1 MRIIHNLDE
10 MTETARGWLAGGS
23 VGFVPTMGSLHQGHI
38 SLVQAAHQECEISV
52 ASIFV
57 NPIQFEESDD
67 LLRYPRD
74 LTRDL
79 QLLST
84 TNIDVVFIPRTED
97 IYPAGFSTFVM
108 PTSPLW
114 AVQPAK
120 GTGSRIYAR
129 GVATIITKL
138 FQLVRPD
145 IAYFGRKNA
154 QQIVIVRQV
163 VRDLNI
169 DVGLRILPTVRESDG
184 LALGSRNHF
193 LTQPE
198 RQAASVL
205 YRALL
210 AGKAL
215 VDGNVRNCAEIEKAM
230 TDLVVTEPLV
240 NLDYVK
246 VCHSDTLSSVDT
258 IVPGTMLM
266 IAAHIGK
273 VHFIDNIIWRGGTNW
288 LL

>member
-1 MRIIHNLDE
+1 MRIIHNMDE
-10 MTETARGWLAGGS
+10 MTETARGWLAGGT
-23 VGFVPTMGSLHQGHI
+23 VGFVPTMGFLHQGHKT
-38 SLVQAAHQECEISV
+38 LVQAAHQECEISV

-57 NPIQFEESDD
+57 NPIQVEESED
-67 LLRYPRD
+67 LIRYPRD
-74 LTRDL
+74 LSRDL

-84 TNIDVVFIPRTED
+84 TSIDVVFIPRTED

-154 QQIVIVRQV
+154 QQIAIVRQV

-198 RQAASVL
+198 RRAASVL
-205 YRALL
+205 YHALL

-215 VDGNVRNCAEIEKAM
+215 VDGNVRNSAEIEKAM
-230 TDLVVTEPLV
+230 IDLVVTEPLV

-246 VCHSDTLSSVDT
+246 ICHSDTLSAVDT
-258 IVPGTMLM
+258 VMPGTMLM
-266 IAAHIGK
+266 IAAHIGI
-273 VHFIDNIIWRGGTNW
+273 VHIIDNIICHGDTNW

>member
-57 NPIQFEESDD
+57 NPLQFEESDD
-67 LLRYPRD
+67 LLSYLRD
-74 LTRDL
+74 LSRDL

-154 QQIVIVRQV
+154 QQITIVRQV

-215 VDGNVRNCAEIEKAM
+215 VDVNVRNCAEIEKAM
-230 TDLVVTEPLV
+230 MDLVVTEPLV

>member
-38 SLVQAAHQECEISV
+38 SLVQAAHQECEIGV

-57 NPIQFEESDD
+57 NPLQFEESDD

-74 LTRDL
+74 LSRDL

-154 QQIVIVRQV
+154 QQIAIVRQV

-230 TDLVVTEPLV
+230 MDLVVTEPLV

>member
-74 LTRDL
+74 LSRDL

-145 IAYFGRKNA
+145 IAYFARKNA
-154 QQIVIVRQV
+154 QQIAIVRQV

-230 TDLVVTEPLV
+230 MDLVVTEPLV

-266 IAAHIGK
+266 IAAHVGK

>member
-1 MRIIHNLDE
+1 MRIIHKLDE

-23 VGFVPTMGSLHQGHI
+23 VGFVPTMGFLHQGHKALI
-38 SLVQAAHQECEISV
+38 QAAHQECEISV

-57 NPIQFEESDD
+57 NPIQFEESESFI
-67 LLRYPRD
+67 RYPRN
-74 LTRDL
+74 LSGDL
-79 QLLST
+79 QLLSST
-84 TNIDVVFIPRTED
+84 GVDIVFIPRTED
-97 IYPAGFSTFVM
+97 IYPAGFSTYVM
-108 PTSPLW
+108 STNALW
-114 AVQPAK
+114 AIQPAK
-120 GTGSRIYAR
+120 DTGSRIYTR

-145 IAYFGRKNA
+145 IAYFGQKNA
-154 QQIVIVRQV
+154 QQVAIVRQV

-184 LALGSRNHF
+184 LALGSRNHL

-210 AGKAL
+210 VGKAL
-215 VDGNVRNCAEIEKAM
+215 IDGNVRNSAEIEKAM
-230 TDLVVTEPLV
+230 RDVVVTEPLV
-240 NLDYVK
+240 NLDYVE
-246 VCHSDTLSSVDT
+246 VCHSDTLSAMDT
-258 IVPGTMLM
+258 IIPGTMLM
-266 IAAHIGK
+266 IGAYIGI
-273 VHFIDNIIWRGGTNW
+273 VHLIDNIIWRGGTNW

>member
-74 LTRDL
+74 LSRDL

-84 TNIDVVFIPRTED
+84 TNIYVVFIPRTED

-154 QQIVIVRQV
+154 QQIAIVRQV

-230 TDLVVTEPLV
+230 MDLVVTEPLV

>member
-57 NPIQFEESDD
+57 NPLQFEESDD
-67 LLRYPRD
+67 LLSYLRD
-74 LTRDL
+74 LSRDL

-145 IAYFGRKNA
+145 IAYFARKNA
-154 QQIVIVRQV
+154 QQIAIVRQV

-230 TDLVVTEPLV
+230 MDLVVTEPLV

-266 IAAHIGK
+266 IAAYIGK

>member
-57 NPIQFEESDD
+57 NPLQFEESDD
-67 LLRYPRD
+67 LLSYLRD
-74 LTRDL
+74 LSRDL

-154 QQIVIVRQV
+154 QQIAIVCQV

-215 VDGNVRNCAEIEKAM
+215 VDVNVRNCAEIEKAM
-230 TDLVVTEPLV
+230 MDLVVTEPLV

>member
-57 NPIQFEESDD
+57 NPLQFEESDD
-67 LLRYPRD
+67 LLSYLRD
-74 LTRDL
+74 LSRDL

-154 QQIVIVRQV
+154 QQIAIVRQV

>member
-57 NPIQFEESDD
+57 NPLQFEESDD

-74 LTRDL
+74 LSRDL

-97 IYPAGFSTFVM
+97 IYSAGFSTFVM

-154 QQIVIVRQV
+154 QQIAIVRQV

-193 LTQPE
+193 LTHPE

-230 TDLVVTEPLV
+230 MDLVVTEPLV

>member
-74 LTRDL
+74 LSRDL

-145 IAYFGRKNA
+145 IAYFARKNA
-154 QQIVIVRQV
+154 QQIAIVRQV

-230 TDLVVTEPLV
+230 MDLVVTEPLV

>member
-57 NPIQFEESDD
+57 NPLQFEESDD

-74 LTRDL
+74 LSRDL

-97 IYPAGFSTFVM
+97 IYPTGFSTYVM
-108 PTSPLW
+108 PTSSLW

-154 QQIVIVRQV
+154 QQIAIVRQV

-230 TDLVVTEPLV
+230 MDLVVTEPLV

-273 VHFIDNIIWRGGTNW
+273 VHFSDNIIWRGGTNW

>member
-57 NPIQFEESDD
+57 NPLQFEESDD

-74 LTRDL
+74 LSRDL

-97 IYPAGFSTFVM
+97 IYPTGFSTYVM
-108 PTSPLW
+108 PTSSLW

-120 GTGSRIYAR
+120 GTGSRIYTR

-154 QQIVIVRQV
+154 QQITIVRQV

-230 TDLVVTEPLV
+230 MDLVVTEPLV

-258 IVPGTMLM
+258 IVPGTMHM

>member
-1 MRIIHNLDE
+1 
-10 MTETARGWLAGGS
+10 MT
-23 VGFVPTMGSLHQGHI
+23 
-38 SLVQAAHQECEISV
+38 LVQAAHQECEISI

-74 LTRDL
+74 LSRDL
-79 QLLST
+79 QLLSA
-84 TNIDVVFIPRTED
+84 TNVDVVFIPRTED
-97 IYPAGFSTFVM
+97 IYPAGFSTYVM
-108 PTSPLW
+108 PTSSLW
-114 AVQPAK
+114 AVQSAK
-120 GTGSRIYAR
+120 GTGSRVYAR

-154 QQIVIVRQV
+154 QQIAIVRQV
-163 VRDLNI
+163 VRDLNV

-215 VDGNVRNCAEIEKAM
+215 VDGNVRDCAEIEKAM
-230 TDLVVTEPLV
+230 IDLVMTEPLV
-240 NLDYVK
+240 TLDYVK
-246 VCHSDTLSSVDT
+246 VCHSDTLSPVAT
-258 IVPGTMLM
+258 ILPGTMLM

>member
-57 NPIQFEESDD
+57 NPLQFEESDD

-74 LTRDL
+74 LSRDL

-154 QQIVIVRQV
+154 QQIAIVRQV

-230 TDLVVTEPLV
+230 MDLVVTEPLV

>member
-57 NPIQFEESDD
+57 NPLQFEESDD
-67 LLRYPRD
+67 LLSYLRD
-74 LTRDL
+74 LSRDL

-145 IAYFGRKNA
+145 IAYFARKNA
-154 QQIVIVRQV
+154 QQIAIVRQV

-230 TDLVVTEPLV
+230 MDLVVTEPLV

-266 IAAHIGK
+266 IAAHVGK

>member
-57 NPIQFEESDD
+57 NPLQFEESDD

-74 LTRDL
+74 LSRDL

-97 IYPAGFSTFVM
+97 IYSAGFSTFVM

-154 QQIVIVRQV
+154 QQIAIVRQV

-215 VDGNVRNCAEIEKAM
+215 VDVNVRNCAEIEKAM
-230 TDLVVTEPLV
+230 MDLVVTEPLV

>member
-57 NPIQFEESDD
+57 NPLQFEESDD
-67 LLRYPRD
+67 LLSYLRD
-74 LTRDL
+74 LSRDL

-154 QQIVIVRQV
+154 QQIAIVRQV

-230 TDLVVTEPLV
+230 MDLVVTEPLV

>member
-57 NPIQFEESDD
+57 NPLQFEESDD

-74 LTRDL
+74 LSRDL

-97 IYPAGFSTFVM
+97 IYPAGFYTFVM

-154 QQIVIVRQV
+154 QQIAIVRQV

-230 TDLVVTEPLV
+230 MDLVVTEPLV

>member
-38 SLVQAAHQECEISV
+38 SLVQAAHQECEIGV

-57 NPIQFEESDD
+57 NPLQFEESDD

-74 LTRDL
+74 LSRDL

-97 IYPAGFSTFVM
+97 IYSAGFSTFVM

-154 QQIVIVRQV
+154 QQIAIVRQV

-230 TDLVVTEPLV
+230 MDLVVTEPLV

-266 IAAHIGK
+266 IAAHVGK

>member
-38 SLVQAAHQECEISV
+38 SLVQAAHQECEIGV

-57 NPIQFEESDD
+57 NPLQFEESDD

-74 LTRDL
+74 LSRDL

-97 IYPAGFSTFVM
+97 IYSAGFSTFVM

-154 QQIVIVRQV
+154 QQIAIVRQV

-230 TDLVVTEPLV
+230 MDLVVTEPLV

>member
-57 NPIQFEESDD
+57 NPLQFEESDD
-67 LLRYPRD
+67 LLSYLRD
-74 LTRDL
+74 LSRDL

-154 QQIVIVRQV
+154 QQITIVRQV

-230 TDLVVTEPLV
+230 MDLVVTEPLV

-266 IAAHIGK
+266 IAAHVGK

>member
-38 SLVQAAHQECEISV
+38 SLVQAAHQECEIGV

-57 NPIQFEESDD
+57 NPLQFEESDD

-74 LTRDL
+74 LSRDL

-97 IYPAGFSTFVM
+97 IYSAGFSTFVM

-154 QQIVIVRQV
+154 QQIAIVRQV

-215 VDGNVRNCAEIEKAM
+215 VDVNVRNCAEIEKAM
-230 TDLVVTEPLV
+230 MDLVVTEPLV

>member
-57 NPIQFEESDD
+57 NPLQFEESDD

-74 LTRDL
+74 LSRDL

-154 QQIVIVRQV
+154 QQITIVRQV

-230 TDLVVTEPLV
+230 MDLVVTEPLV

-266 IAAHIGK
+266 IAAYIGK

>member
-57 NPIQFEESDD
+57 NPLQFEESDD
-67 LLRYPRD
+67 LLSYLRD
-74 LTRDL
+74 LSRDL

-97 IYPAGFSTFVM
+97 IYSAGFSTFVM

-145 IAYFGRKNA
+145 IAYFARKNA
-154 QQIVIVRQV
+154 QQIAIVRQV

-230 TDLVVTEPLV
+230 MDLVVTEPLV

-266 IAAHIGK
+266 IAAHVGK

>member
-1 MRIIHNLDE
+1 MRIIHNMDE
-10 MTETARGWLAGGS
+10 MTETARGWLAGGT
-23 VGFVPTMGSLHQGHI
+23 VGFVPTMGFLHQGHKT
-38 SLVQAAHQECEISV
+38 LVQAAHQECEISV

-57 NPIQFEESDD
+57 NPIQFEESED
-67 LLRYPRD
+67 LIRYPRD
-74 LTRDL
+74 LSRDL

-84 TNIDVVFIPRTED
+84 TSIDVVFIPRTED
-97 IYPAGFSTFVM
+97 IYSAGFSTYVM
-108 PTSPLW
+108 PTSSQW

-138 FQLVRPD
+138 LQLVRPD
-145 IAYFGRKNA
+145 IAYLGQKNA
-154 QQIVIVRQV
+154 QQIAIVRQV

-198 RQAASVL
+198 RRAASVL

-215 VDGNVRNCAEIEKAM
+215 VDGNVRNSAEIEKAM
-230 TDLVVTEPLV
+230 IDLVVTEPLV

-246 VCHSDTLSSVDT
+246 ICHSDTLRAVDT
-258 IVPGTMLM
+258 VMPGTMLM
-266 IAAHIGK
+266 IAAHIGI
-273 VHFIDNIIWRGGTNW
+273 VHIIDNIIWHGDTNW

>member
-57 NPIQFEESDD
+57 NPLQFEESDD

-74 LTRDL
+74 LSRDL

-97 IYPAGFSTFVM
+97 IYSAGFSTFVM

-145 IAYFGRKNA
+145 IAYFARKNA
-154 QQIVIVRQV
+154 QQIAIVRQV

-230 TDLVVTEPLV
+230 MDLVVTEPLV

-266 IAAHIGK
+266 IAAHVGK

>member
-57 NPIQFEESDD
+57 NPLQFEESDD

-74 LTRDL
+74 LSRDL

-154 QQIVIVRQV
+154 QQITIVRQV

-230 TDLVVTEPLV
+230 MDLVVTEPLV

>member
-74 LTRDL
+74 LSRDL

-97 IYPAGFSTFVM
+97 IYPAGFSTYVM
-108 PTSPLW
+108 PTSSLW

-120 GTGSRIYAR
+120 GTGSRIYTR

-154 QQIVIVRQV
+154 QQITIVRQV

-215 VDGNVRNCAEIEKAM
+215 VDVNVRNCAEIEKAM
-230 TDLVVTEPLV
+230 MDLVVTEPLV